1 MEVIAKN
8 KSFFCNYNNVNDAF
22 YKNIRDGNE
31 EHHQMAREFVE
42 RMWLQYEPYAEP
54 DFLKD
59 ATNDFHAKTWE
70 MYLGCVFLKY
80 GFNLHK
86 KTKKEGPDL
95 YLLWNNRSISVEA
108 TAPESGTGDNAVPEY
123 KYNDVSDQPSDQI
136 ILRFASAIQEKFEKY
151 KSYIGKC
158 IINAD
163 DFYII
168 AINGGRIRYS
178 LSAPTL
184 PYIVLSVLPFG
195 DLVFALD
202 KQSGK
207 LVDSFHQYR
216 DAVKTVK
223 GSPVPTDIF
232 MNKDYAGIS
241 AVLYSYMNVINHP
254 NSIGVEVH
262 IVHNPLADN
271 KLPHSIFP
279 FGTEWWVENNQLIQK
294 DHNEKKIA
302 E

>member
-1 MEVIAKN
+1 MIMGN
-8 KSFFCNYNNVNDAF
+8 TFFSSGQAEDPIYNR
-22 YKNIRDGNE
+22 IRDNLDSPYKD
-31 EHHQMAREFVE
+31 ARDFVE
-42 RMWLQYEPYAEP
+42 KLWQKYESYAEP
-54 DFLKD
+54 DFLED
-59 ATNDFHAKTWE
+59 ARKDFHAKTWE
-70 MYLGCVFLKY
+70 MYLGCLFLDFN
-80 GFNLHK
+80 FNLQK

-95 YLLWNNRSISVEA
+95 HLLWNNRSIWVEA

-123 KYNDVSDQPSDQI
+123 KYNEVSNQPSDQI
-136 ILRFASAIQEKFEKY
+136 VLRFTSAIQAKFNAY
-151 KSYIGKC
+151 KNYRNKDNDNA

-168 AINGGRIRYS
+168 AINGGRVRYS
-178 LSAPTL
+178 SGAPRL

-207 LVDSFHQYR
+207 LVNSFHQYR
-216 DAVKTVK
+216 DAITTLK

-232 MNKDYAGIS
+232 MNRDYAGIS
-241 AVLYSYMNVINHP
+241 AVLYSYMNVLNRP
-254 NSIGVEVH
+254 NRIGVEVH

-271 KLPHSIFP
+271 KLPHGIFL

-294 DHNEKKIA
+294 DHNEKEIA
-302 E
+302 G

>member
-1 MEVIAKN
+1 MAN
-8 KSFFCNYNNVNDAF
+8 SLFSQGQAADPFYNR
-22 YKNIRDGNE
+22 IRDNLKSPYKD
-31 EHHQMAREFVE
+31 ARDFVE
-42 RMWLQYEPYAEP
+42 EMWLKYELYAEP
-54 DFLKD
+54 DFLND
-59 ATNDFHAKTWE
+59 ATKDFHAKTWE
-70 MYLGCVFLKY
+70 MYLGCLFKDF
-80 GFNLHK
+80 GFDLQK

-95 YLLWNNRSISVEA
+95 RLHWNNHSIWVEA
-108 TAPESGTGDNAVPEY
+108 TAPESGTGNNAVPEY
-123 KYNDVSDQPSDQI
+123 KYNEVSDQPSDQI
-136 ILRFASAIQEKFEKY
+136 ILRFASAIREKFEQY
-151 KSYIGKC
+151 KSYKSKG

-178 LSAPTL
+178 SCAPRL

-207 LVDSFHQYR
+207 LVNSFHQYR
-216 DAVKTVK
+216 DAVTTAK

-232 MNKDYAGIS
+232 MNNAYAGIS
-241 AVLYSYMNVINHP
+241 AVLYSYMNVINRP
-254 NSIGVEVH
+254 NRIGVEVH

-271 KLPHSIFP
+271 KLPHGIFP
-279 FGTEWWVENNQLIQK
+279 FGTEWRVENNQLIQK
-294 DHNEKKIA
+294 DHNEKEIA